1 VGESFYVIV
10 AGEVEVTQNGRLVGG
25 LSDGD
30 AFGEI
35 ALLRDVPRTTTVR
48 ARTPLTLYTL
58 DRRHFVPTVSGY
70 TASAAEA
77 EAVVETRLA
86 ASAARPV

>member
-1 VGESFYVIV
+1 VIV
-10 AGEVEVTQNGRLVGG
+10 AGEVEVRKNGHRVGV

-30 AFGEI
+30 SFGEI
-35 ALLRDVPRTTTVR
+35 ALLRDVPRTSTVR
-48 ARTPLTLYTL
+48 ARTPVTLYEL

-70 TASAAEA
+70 SESAAEA
-77 EAVVETRLA
+77 ETVVETRLA